1 MKKLHLCIFLVL
13 MFCNTGFAEENA
25 EMIGYK
31 EKKLDYNFECLSLD
45 KKIKKLFGFK
55 IYSNPN
61 KISGLDGKD
70 EILFKVPYFNKS
82 YGLPTSLVIA
92 VDINGKEF
100 NKMFVT
106 YGIEYKSL
114 DKPAYIVEEFTYL
127 KDNKPGLYIEI
138 YYQLEPIIVEF
149 AHTTY
154 GMFDKQYL
162 DGTDSVDVYI
172 NSIIVKTNNLSKPI
186 SAKKYIKIAKEINY
200 ICKNK

>member
-1 MKKLHLCIFLVL
+1 MNFLLINFKKIS
-13 MFCNTGFAEENA
+13 
-25 EMIGYK
+25 I
-31 EKKLDYNFECLSLD
+31 DSLSLIA
-45 KKIKKLFGFK
+45 KSWFSIIKQ
-55 IYSNPN
+55 
-61 KISGLDGKD
+61 LDDTNSKNFSSWDLSPLGS
-70 EILFKVPYFNKS
+70 E
-82 YGLPTSLVIA
+82 
-92 VDINGKEF
+92 EF